1 MAQYIQATPGSIAA
15 AMGYSSQSPQ
25 SQYPTGQLGLA
36 NGGIANLPYGGGTI
50 AGGNFQGTPMGYRTG
65 FGWFKKA
72 KQRLKKL
79 IPKEIAPAMM
89 GAAPFMGPIAGPIAA
104 GLGSYKTYGK
114 INPMAMAMSLA
125 PHLKTAGYGDWGGG
139 KSIRGLLTGQG
150 KTGSG
155 LGILGNWG
163 NRIDAKIFG
172 RGAQPGVMSTQP
184 FGGRLESMT
193 PGTEAIEGFFGTKG
207 KKIGFED
214 VFKTLTTDKEG
225 KMT

>member
-1 MAQYIQATPGSIAA
+1 
-15 AMGYSSQSPQ
+15 
-25 SQYPTGQLGLA
+25 
-36 NGGIANLPYGGGTI
+36 
-50 AGGNFQGTPMGYRTG
+50 
-65 FGWFKKA
+65 KA
-72 KQRLKKL
+72 KKRLKKL

-89 GAAPFMGPIAGPIAA
+89 AAAPFLGPIAGPITA

-125 PHLKTAGYGDWGGG
+125 PHIKTGGYGDWGGG

-155 LGILGNWG
+155 QGILGNWG

-172 RGAQPGVMSTQP
+172 RGAQPGVMSTTP
-184 FGGRLESMT
+184 WGDKSMT

-207 KKIGFED
+207 KNIGFED

-225 KMT
+225 KKTLKNVAMILTASTDYADALQRAKDLGMGE